1 RTYTQQRSIGVVNMR
16 KERMD
21 SNKKPKFYDVE
32 NLSLTTVYND
42 DYYRDVYTKKNYR
55 QYLRGYIDYNY
66 NFKPWVLRPFNK
78 IVSDTAKSYKYLR
91 FIKEVNF
98 NPVPTRFS
106 FRTEIDRN
114 YNELEFRNIEAIL
127 NGNTGQDFDV
137 IRNRNFYFGWQYG
150 LGFNFTKSLKL
161 EINSAMRTLNDNLS
175 VNDMNTKSIFADP
188 FRAGRPVLYNH
199 RVQLNYRFPFEYLP
213 YLDFINAELGY
224 GFTYNWNARSTVMT
238 GFVNPET
245 NVAESLGSIGQNTNN
260 IVATS
265 SVDIPKFFGK
275 FKYFQNINTKMQ
287 KRKQEIDSLNNVYN
301 LAWQKK
307 NAKRNFKSYKFKNK
321 LNPVQSI
328 AYALTSIKQ
337 LDVSYNENNG
347 TVLPGLLSAPN
358 WYGYGQTLG
367 GPTYG
372 FLLGSQA
379 DIRRTVI
386 ENGWLS
392 NSPYMNDPYTQ
403 LKNRNFLA
411 NVQIMPVND
420 FRIDVNFLKN
430 YNSNFIQG
438 GYNVDADSNPA
449 NGFQFSFGTDMI
461 SYSRTAWTFKTA
473 FTDGKSIY
481 DTMYENARQI
491 YLQSGGVYNPVDFA
505 SGKGLGDA
513 YILIPAFQAAVEG
526 KTVNG
531 ELTDP
536 KKSGFPLP
544 NWRVTYSGLK
554 NIPFVNSQFSKFDIL
569 HGYSSTYTASGIQ
582 SSVDYYNVQNNPTA
596 PQTDAF
602 GNEFNP
608 YTFSQ
613 VGYVEAFAPL
623 IGADVTMR
631 NNMQFRAQYNRD
643 RMFML
648 GLVNHTLTED
658 AGNEYIFGFGYIL
671 KDLKMKMNFK
681 GKERTL
687 KSDLNIRGDFSLR
700 DSQTR
705 ITNIL
710 QNDSQVTG
718 GQRMM
723 SIKLSA
729 DYNMSQNFNIR
740 FFYDQLLTKYKIST
754 AFPLSTVRAGLTATF
769 TFAGSGGGF

>member
-1 RTYTQQRSIGVVNMR
+1 
-16 KERMD
+16 
-21 SNKKPKFYDVE
+21 
-32 NLSLTTVYND
+32 
-42 DYYRDVYTKKNYR
+42 
-55 QYLRGYIDYNY
+55 
-66 NFKPWVLRPFNK
+66 
-78 IVSDTAKSYKYLR
+78 
-91 FIKEVNF
+91 
-98 NPVPTRFS
+98 
-106 FRTEIDRN
+106 
-114 YNELEFRNIEAIL
+114 
-127 NGNTGQDFDV
+127 
-137 IRNRNFYFGWQYG
+137 
-150 LGFNFTKSLKL
+150 
-161 EINSAMRTLNDNLS
+161 
-175 VNDMNTKSIFADP
+175 
-188 FRAGRPVLYNH
+188 
-199 RVQLNYRFPFEYLP
+199 
-213 YLDFINAELGY
+213 
-224 GFTYNWNARSTVMT
+224 
-238 GFVNPET
+238 
-245 NVAESLGSIGQNTNN
+245 
-260 IVATS
+260 
-265 SVDIPKFFGK
+265 
-275 FKYFQNINTKMQ
+275 MQ
-287 KRKQEIDSLNNVYN
+287 
-301 LAWQKK
+301 
-307 NAKRNFKSYKFKNK
+307 
-321 LNPVQSI
+321 
-328 AYALTSIKQ
+328 T
-337 LDVSYNENNG
+337 
-347 TVLPGLLSAPN
+347 
-358 WYGYGQTLG
+358 
-367 GPTYG
+367 
-372 FLLGSQA
+372 
-379 DIRRTVI
+379 
-386 ENGWLS
+386 
-392 NSPYMNDPYTQ
+392 
-403 LKNRNFLA
+403 
-411 NVQIMPVND
+411 
-420 FRIDVNFLKN
+420 
-430 YNSNFIQG
+430 
-438 GYNVDADSNPA
+438 
-449 NGFQFSFGTDMI
+449 
-461 SYSRTAWTFKTA
+461 
-473 FTDGKSIY
+473 
-481 DTMYENARQI
+481 
-491 YLQSGGVYNPVDFA
+491 GGVYNPVDFA

-582 SSVDYYNVQNNPTA
+582 SSVDYYNVQNNPAA